1 MAEVIDM
8 RGSWAANVAR
18 SKALQDARLQSHQA
32 EAAALTKAHVKRRKV
47 LQKLDEQVVA
57 TVDEPVQEDA
67 VLDAQGPEQD
77 SVDETIIKTE
87 QAEVVNA

>member
-8 RGSWAANVAR
+8 RGSWAANAAR

-47 LQKLDEQVVA
+47 RQKLDAQESEQS
-57 TVDEPVQEDA
+57 
-67 VLDAQGPEQD
+67 
-77 SVDETIIKTE
+77 SVDGGVTETE
-87 QAEVVNA
+87 QAE

>member
-18 SKALQDARLQSHQA
+18 SKALHDARLQSHQA

-47 LQKLDEQVVA
+47 RQKLDEQVAAAVE
-57 TVDEPVQEDA
+57 EPVQEEA
-67 VLDAQGPEQD
+67 VLDVQEPEQD
-77 SVDETIIKTE
+77 SVDATVTEAE
-87 QAEVVNA
+87 QAE

>member
-47 LQKLDEQVVA
+47 RQKLDEQVA
-57 TVDEPVQEDA
+57 AAVDEPVQEDA
-67 VLDAQGPEQD
+67 VLDAQESEQD
-77 SVDETIIKTE
+77 SGDEAVTETE
-87 QAEVVNA
+87 QAE

>member
-47 LQKLDEQVVA
+47 RQKLDEQVA
-57 TVDEPVQEDA
+57 AAVDEPVQEDA
-67 VLDAQGPEQD
+67 VLDARESEQD
-77 SVDETIIKTE
+77 SGDEAVTETE
-87 QAEVVNA
+87 QAE

>member
-1 MAEVIDM
+1 MVEVIDM

-47 LQKLDEQVVA
+47 RQKLDEQVVA

-67 VLDAQGPEQD
+67 VLDAQESEQG
-77 SVDETIIKTE
+77 SVDEVVTETE
-87 QAEVVNA
+87 QAE

>member
-8 RGSWAANVAR
+8 RGSWAANAAR

-47 LQKLDEQVVA
+47 RQKLDEQVA
-57 TVDEPVQEDA
+57 AAVDEPVQEDA
-67 VLDAQGPEQD
+67 VLDAQESEQD
-77 SVDETIIKTE
+77 SGDEAVTETE
-87 QAEVVNA
+87 QAE

>member
-8 RGSWAANVAR
+8 RGSWAANAAR

-47 LQKLDEQVVA
+47 RQKLDEQVA
-57 TVDEPVQEDA
+57 AAVDEPVQEAA
-67 VLDAQGPEQD
+67 VLDAQESEQD
-77 SVDETIIKTE
+77 SGDEAVTETE
-87 QAEVVNA
+87 QAE